1 MEEGLIPD
9 SQKGMWVT
17 PIRKGK
23 NREDLS
29 DFRPIA
35 ITNHTMKVV
44 EGLVRRQVVHHLT
57 ITGLLDE
64 QQGVNALRSTASQ
77 ILDQTNS
84 LGQGSNVE
92 IVYLG
97 FTKEFVH
104 LSVQAQ

>member
-9 SQKGMWVT
+9 SQKGMWVI

-23 NREDLS
+23 DREDLS

-44 EGLVRRQVVHHLT
+44 EGLVSRQVVHHLT
-57 ITGLLDE
+57 ITRLQDE
-64 QQGVNALRSTASQ
+64 QQGADALRSTASQ

-84 LGQGSNVE
+84 LGQGTNVE

-97 FTKEFVH
+97 FTKAFVH
-104 LSVQAQ
+104 LRVQSQ